1 MREIRMGSFV
11 EFSIKTMIKITI
23 TIIYFVSLRVLRGSN
38 SHSVFPCQAVDLR
51 RRRMCPYALV
61 PFSQSF
67 DQDQDFNGG
76 QECPPSVIL
85 PSLRCFAFFARVNP
99 SFRRL
104 PESHLSPR
112 KYPNETFLIPNS

>member
-1 MREIRMGSFV
+1 MGSFV
-11 EFSIKTMIKITI
+11 DFSIKTMIKITI

-38 SHSVFPCQAVDLR
+38 SHSVFPRHAVDLR
-51 RRRMCPYALV
+51 RRLMCPYALV

-67 DQDQDFNGG
+67 DQDHDFNGG

-85 PSLRCFAFFARVNP
+85 PSLRYFARVNP
-99 SFRRL
+99 SFPLL